1 LSNATETSI
10 ITDLF
15 LDLWITPDGRYMVL
29 DEDELEVAL
38 AKNVISS
45 SLARQARKELQ
56 ILIKSTKS
64 GRFPP
69 ASIRKIQPISNTHE
83 TA

>member
-1 LSNATETSI
+1 
-10 ITDLF
+10 
-15 LDLWITPDGRYMVL
+15 MVL
-29 DEDELEVAL
+29 DEDELEAAL

-56 ILIKSTKS
+56 ILIESTKS

-69 ASIRKIQPISNTHE
+69 AYIRKIQPISNIRE